1 MQDDHKH
8 ALLDMAS
15 SETSSP
21 LSFACLLEGHFSLV
35 THTEHADHDG
45 QKLPVPH
52 PHTDHESDLL
62 GSPPCQRTSV
72 AARPKFRLH
81 EGQDPVGTI

>member
-35 THTEHADHDG
+35 THPEHADQDG
-45 QKLPVPH
+45 QKLSEPH
-52 PHTDHESDLL
+52 PQADYESYLARI
-62 GSPPCQRTSV
+62 SPLPTHQCCGFT
-72 AARPKFRLH
+72 
-81 EGQDPVGTI
+81 ETPVER